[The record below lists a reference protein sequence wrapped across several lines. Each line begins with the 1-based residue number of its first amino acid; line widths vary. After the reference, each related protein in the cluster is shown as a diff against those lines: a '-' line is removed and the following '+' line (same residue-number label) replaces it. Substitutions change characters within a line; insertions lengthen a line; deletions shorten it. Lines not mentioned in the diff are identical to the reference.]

1 MNTKHYQ
8 FTYELNDDFQAFPT
22 MAVVVAHGN
31 IMDKINN
38 PGMPK
43 FNPMSL
49 LHGEESLEIFSPIEP
64 DTTIVV

>member
-1 MNTKHYQ
+1 
-8 FTYELNDDFQAFPT
+8 
-22 MAVVVAHGN
+22 MAVVIAHGN

-49 LHGEESLEIFSPIEP
+49 LHGEESLEIFSPIQP